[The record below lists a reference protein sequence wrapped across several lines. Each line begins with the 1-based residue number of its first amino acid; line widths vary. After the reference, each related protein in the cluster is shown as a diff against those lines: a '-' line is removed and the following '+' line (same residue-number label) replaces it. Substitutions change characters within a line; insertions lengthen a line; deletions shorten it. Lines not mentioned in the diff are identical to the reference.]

1 MTNDLS
7 RNQERRGTARIAS
20 WAVVVIA
27 LVFLGLLAFFIF
39 APLSNA
45 SRQATPLKV
54 APEQNQGGN
63 APAPTSPP
71 AG

>member
-45 SRQATPLKV
+45 SRQPTPQV
-54 APEQNQGGN
+54 APEQNEGGN
-63 APAPTSPP
+63 APAPASPA